1 MTAHNPILMVALA
14 VILAAV
20 AIHVSVSRY
29 KKIGAKAALTRGV
42 VYVLLIGSLAGIYFV
57 LSYAISKLL
66 LYENIALGSS
76 LEPIDIILAM
86 VLAFLFQPIKKFFDT
101 YTDKIFYRN
110 ECNFEDFSQGLISS
124 ICTSSGSTFIDL
136 LSLITLAYSGLISII
151 SAIAVDRKSVV

>member
-1 MTAHNPILMVALA
+1 MTAHNPILMVGLA

-66 LYENIALGSS
+66 LYENIAL
-76 LEPIDIILAM
+76 I
-86 VLAFLFQPIKKFFDT
+86 
-101 YTDKIFYRN
+101 
-110 ECNFEDFSQGLISS
+110 
-124 ICTSSGSTFIDL
+124 
-136 LSLITLAYSGLISII
+136 
-151 SAIAVDRKSVV
+151 